1 MTVELAV
8 AGWICVLLAAGH
20 TAIGVRW
27 ILPSLSPEQLP
38 STPFGSR
45 SLSVGMIRITWFV
58 VTVFALGMGGLL
70 LTLAWSDVEPRV
82 ALLRWLAGMW
92 IAATVMVPFVSSNR
106 LSLRSN
112 ARLPVPLLWI
122 AVAVLCWVAST

>member
-1 MTVELAV
+1 MPPRAIAPRAASAQSSGVSARRGPALSMFHTLAYGSPYGGVWSLLVRSVGMTVELAV

-45 SLSVGMIRITWFV
+45 SLSV
-58 VTVFALGMGGLL
+58 
-70 LTLAWSDVEPRV
+70 
-82 ALLRWLAGMW
+82 
-92 IAATVMVPFVSSNR
+92 
-106 LSLRSN
+106 
-112 ARLPVPLLWI
+112 
-122 AVAVLCWVAST
+122 